1 MQNRTHWLWW
11 AIIILAVV
19 LGLVVRFYDLTDAPL
34 DFHPTRQ
41 LHSALIARGMYYQTL
56 KDAPAWQREMAV
68 SQWKAE
74 GLIEPQIME
83 LLTALTY
90 RVIGSE
96 QLWVARLWSI
106 LFWTLGGA
114 FLFLLAREIA
124 GIEGAAIA
132 IVYFFLWPYAA
143 IASRAFQPESLM
155 TAAIIIG
162 LWAAVRWARKPSM
175 LLAIIAGATCGLAI
189 YIKSVAVFFIAPAL
203 AGLVLSNYPF
213 LQAIKNRQVWMIG
226 FLSILP
232 YAIYHFYGVYVLKL
246 LGEQFSLRF
255 FPNLWTDPAFYLRW
269 IGEMSRVIGLEIFLL
284 ALAGSLIF
292 PKKNVI
298 GLFIGLTVG
307 YLLYGFTFSY
317 HISTHDYYH
326 IPLMIQVSLGLA
338 LIFKTLVDAAEKN
351 KGRYSHLV
359 LATILLAFMALKG
372 WDVRVTL
379 KRVDY
384 RNEVKFWQNLSAEI
398 GNDKNVSGLLS
409 DYGYRLSY
417 WGWMKV
423 SPWMQMMDIN
433 LRELAGETVDYQAAL
448 EQDLAGNDLFVVTLM
463 DEFSGQP
470 KLQDYLR
477 TNYPIIKDTSEVII
491 FNLIEKLKK

>member
-1 MQNRTHWLWW
+1 MNQNRPHWLWW

-19 LGLVVRFYDLTDAPL
+19 LGLAVRFYDLTDAPL

-41 LHSALIARGMYYQTL
+41 LHSALITRGMYYQTL
-56 KDAPAWQREMAV
+56 KDAPAWQKEMAA

-83 LLTALTY
+83 RLTALTY
-90 RVIGSE
+90 QVIGSE
-96 QLWVARLWSI
+96 QLWIARVWSI
-106 LFWTLGGA
+106 AFWTLGGA
-114 FLFLLAREIA
+114 FLFLLARELA
-124 GIEGAAIA
+124 GLEGAAIA

-143 IASRAFQPESLM
+143 IASRAFQPEPLM
-155 TAAIIIG
+155 VAAIVIG
-162 LWAAVRWARKPSM
+162 LWAAVRWSRNPN
-175 LLAIIAGATCGLAI
+175 LLNAVMAGITCGLAI
-189 YIKSVAVFFIAPAL
+189 YIKSVSVFFIAPAL
-203 AGLVLSNYPF
+203 AGLVLSNYSF
-213 LQAIKNRQVWMIG
+213 LQAIKNRQVWFIG
-226 FLSILP
+226 ILSVLP
-232 YAIYHFYGVYVLKL
+232 YAIYHLYGVYILKL

-269 IGEMSRVIGLEIFLL
+269 IGEMSRVVGLEIFLL

-292 PKKNVI
+292 PKKSEI
-298 GLFIGLTVG
+298 GMFIGLTVG

-326 IPLMIQVSLGLA
+326 LPLMIQVSLGLA
-338 LIFKTLVDAAEKN
+338 LVFKALISAVEKN
-351 KGRYSHLV
+351 KLRTSRLV
-359 LATILLAFMALKG
+359 LAAILLVFITLKA

-384 RNEVKFWQNLSAEI
+384 RGEIKFWQNLGTEF
-398 GNDKNVSGLLS
+398 GHDKKITGLVS

-433 LRELAGETVDYQAAL
+433 LRELAGEEIDYQAAL
-448 EQDLAGNDLFVVTLM
+448 EQSLIGNDLFIVTLM
-463 DEFSGQP
+463 DEFARQP
-470 KLQDYLR
+470 ELQKYMYL
-477 TNYPIIKDTSEVII
+477 NYTIIKETPEIII
-491 FNLIEKLKK
+491 FNLNEKL

>member
-1 MQNRTHWLWW
+1 MQNRTYWLWW

-19 LGLVVRFYDLTDAPL
+19 LGLVVRFYDLTDPPL

-41 LHSALIARGMYYQTL
+41 LHSVLIARGMYYQSL
-56 KDAPAWQREMAV
+56 IGAPAWQREMAV

-83 LLTALTY
+83 RLTALTY

-96 QLWVARLWSI
+96 QLWVARTWSI
-106 LFWTLGGA
+106 FFWTLGGV
-114 FLFLLAREIA
+114 FLLFLAHEIA
-124 GIEGAAIA
+124 GLEGAAIA
-132 IVYFFLWPYAA
+132 IVYYFLWPYAA
-143 IASRAFQPESLM
+143 IASRAFQPEPLM

-162 LWAAVRWARKPSM
+162 LWAAVRWTRMPSQ
-175 LLAIIAGATCGLAI
+175 LRAAITGITCGLAI

-203 AGLVLSNYPF
+203 AGLVFSNYSF
-213 LQAIKNRQVWMIG
+213 LQAIKNRQVWLIG
-226 FLSILP
+226 ILSVLP
-232 YAIYHFYGVYVLKL
+232 YAIYHFYGVYVLQL

-292 PKKNVI
+292 PKKDVI

-326 IPLMIQVSLGLA
+326 IPLMVQVSLGLA
-338 LIFKTLVDAAEKN
+338 LVFKALVDAVDKN
-351 KGRYSHLV
+351 KEKYSRLV
-359 LATILLAFMALKG
+359 LAAILLAFMALKT

-384 RNEVKFWQNLSAEI
+384 RGEVKFWQNLSAEI
-398 GNDKNVSGLLS
+398 GNDKKVTGLLS
-409 DYGYRLSY
+409 DYGYRLAY

-423 SPWMQMMDIN
+423 SPWMQTMDIN
-433 LRELAGETVDYQAAL
+433 LRELAGETLDYQEAL

-463 DEFSGQP
+463 DEFTRQP
-470 KLQDYLR
+470 QLQDYLR
-477 TNYPIIKDTSEVII
+477 ANYPIIKDTPEVII
-491 FNLIEKLKK
+491 FDLHEKP